1 MHGIA
6 DTASRFLVTSRL
18 ETDQPRETVQLQRP
32 LWLEGVTFWTVR
44 DSVRH
49 WSMHHDTFTA
59 SLFTGPEASARA
71 KWHSRGE
78 ERLVAPGGVQLMAP
92 GETHR
97 TTAVSAPA
105 SFFVLWWTPEAM
117 KNAASEL
124 GLSEVVQFIHPQLE
138 QPPLSAAMQQLH
150 DAVNAADSR
159 LKIDHFYAETTAQ
172 LLGHESQTEIERP
185 RFGRHHPSVRRAR
198 EFLHESF
205 ASNVSLDD
213 LARATNLSKFHL
225 ARCFRECT
233 GMAPHQYQKL
243 LRLQAARRL
252 LETGETVRDA
262 ASNTGFADASH
273 LTRAFRNW
281 LGVSPG
287 QWALAAGA

>member
-1 MHGIA
+1 MDGNS
-6 DTASRFLVTSRL
+6 DSRFLVTSKL
-18 ETDQPRETVQLQRP
+18 ETDQPLETVHLQRP
-32 LWLEGVTFWTVR
+32 LWLEGVTFWTVGN
-44 DSVRH
+44 SVRH
-49 WSMHHDTFTA
+49 WAMHHDTFTA
-59 SLFTGPEASARA
+59 SLFTGPQASARA

-78 ERLVAPGGVQLMAP
+78 ERVVSPGCVQLMTP

-97 TTAVSAPA
+97 TTAVSEPA

-117 KNAASEL
+117 KTAASEL
-124 GLSEVVQFIHPQLE
+124 GVSELVHFIHPQVELA
-138 QPPLSAAMQQLH
+138 PVSDAMRRLH

-159 LKIDHFYAETTAQ
+159 LAIDHFYLETTAQ
-172 LLGHESQTEIERP
+172 LLERAGQRQLSVP
-185 RFGRHHPSVRRAR
+185 RFGRHHPSVRRAK

-205 ASNVSLDD
+205 TGNVSLDD

-252 LETGETVRDA
+252 LETGETVRSA
-262 ASNTGFADASH
+262 ASSTGFADASH
-273 LTRAFRNW
+273 LTRAFREW

>member
-1 MHGIA
+1 MDGNS
-6 DTASRFLVTSRL
+6 DPRFLVTSKL
-18 ETDQPRETVQLQRP
+18 ETDQPLERVRLQRP
-32 LWLEGVTFWTVR
+32 LWLEGVTFWTVEN
-44 DSVRH
+44 SVRH
-49 WSMHHDTFTA
+49 WAMLHDTFTA
-59 SLFTGPEASARA
+59 ALFTGPLSTARA

-78 ERLVAPGGVQLMAP
+78 ERVVSPGCVQLMTP

-97 TTAVSAPA
+97 TTAVSEPA

-117 KNAASEL
+117 KVAAHD
-124 GLSEVVQFIHPQLE
+124 LSISASVHFTQAQLE
-138 QPPLSAAMQQLH
+138 QPSVSTAMRRLH
-150 DAVNAADSR
+150 DAVNAGQSR
-159 LKIDHFYAETTAQ
+159 LEIDQWYVESTARLLEHTGHAE
-172 LLGHESQTEIERP
+172 LGLRRS
-185 RFGRHHPSVRRAR
+185 GRHHPSVRRAR
-198 EFLHESF
+198 EFLHDSF
-205 ASNVSLDD
+205 AANVSLDD

-252 LETGETVRDA
+252 LETGQTVRSA
-262 ASNTGFADASH
+262 ANTAGFADASH
-273 LTRAFRNW
+273 LTRAFREW